1 VLRQQVADTTAY
13 ATQGLLGVTTPLNTQ
28 WQVGADLR
36 LTNIGA
42 IAPVPGILPDGIPAT
57 GNLWSAGVQA
67 IGSNLYSE
75 RDTHVFNVTA
85 VRGPTYTG
93 WLASYNNL
101 SVLAERWQ
109 VEPSL
114 RFYQQNGPSGL
125 QTSRWSPGL
134 RLTWRGGE
142 KWVLESDFN
151 LEASSSKSPTQN
163 ENSVRLYYSLGYRL
177 DF

>member
-1 VLRQQVADTTAY
+1 M
-13 ATQGLLGVTTPLNTQ
+13 TTPLNTQ

-36 LTNIGA
+36 LTKIGS

-93 WLASYNNL
+93 WLA
-101 SVLAERWQ
+101 
-109 VEPSL
+109 
-114 RFYQQNGPSGL
+114 
-125 QTSRWSPGL
+125 
-134 RLTWRGGE
+134 
-142 KWVLESDFN
+142 
-151 LEASSSKSPTQN
+151 
-163 ENSVRLYYSLGYRL
+163 
-177 DF
+177 